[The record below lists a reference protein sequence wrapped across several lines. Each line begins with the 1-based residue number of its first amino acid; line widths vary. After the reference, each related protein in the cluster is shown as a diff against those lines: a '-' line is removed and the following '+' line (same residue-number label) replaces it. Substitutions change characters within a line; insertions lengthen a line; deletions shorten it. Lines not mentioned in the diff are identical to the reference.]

1 MGVLRRL
8 GIRLDKAGHVGDVP
22 IQLSLLAFERI
33 DIVGQILLLYALDD
47 GGGRGR
53 YRLQPARPVVSD
65 DMGRALGHVLLA
77 QRTIFA
83 DDGHRGTARCLP
95 GIVPYPG
102 DVILRPLLNQPDPL
116 QHVGDVIYATL
127 LHLQLLGGGVQIEG
141 TIGSLGL
148 ETGAR
153 FVVRDPVRR
162 GPLEQVNELFRQQPE
177 GGVESTVRRHE
188 AGREDGDAVGA

>member
-1 MGVLRRL
+1 
-8 GIRLDKAGHVGDVP
+8 
-22 IQLSLLAFERI
+22 
-33 DIVGQILLLYALDD
+33 
-47 GGGRGR
+47 
-53 YRLQPARPVVSD
+53 
-65 DMGRALGHVLLA
+65 MGRALGHVLLA

-102 DVILRPLLNQPDPL
+102 DVILRPLLNQPDPF

-177 GGVESTVRRHE
+177 GGVESTVRGHE
-188 AGREDGDAVGA
+188 AGRKDGDAAGACAVAAISERWRGSLPAGQRGSETGVNSGRRGLESRVPGLDELRAGVGVRYIIGGGR